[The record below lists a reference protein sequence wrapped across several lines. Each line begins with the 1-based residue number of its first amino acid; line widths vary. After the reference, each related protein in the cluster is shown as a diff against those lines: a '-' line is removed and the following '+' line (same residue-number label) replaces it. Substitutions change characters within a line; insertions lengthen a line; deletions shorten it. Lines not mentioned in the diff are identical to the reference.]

1 MTLKDIKVGTKLIT
15 GFMAVA
21 LIVVIVGVTGIY
33 NIQKMGKAAD
43 VMMDEEMPLADA
55 SMEAMISL
63 ISARDLMGEYLLQE
77 ELDELGAIERE
88 FDAAE
93 SDFDKHIGYILE
105 NGKGEALASARKS
118 KDFAEKFKAEAH
130 ELMEAHRD
138 DLIAEGE
145 AERLMEEFDKDAE
158 ALSEMLADYEEK
170 LTRTNAIAVEVD
182 ASMESKFILAEQ
194 KGIVEEYMGL
204 KSIEDT
210 DELRDAFKEHEAE
223 FDEME
228 EHLPK
233 AVTDGHAK
241 FGRFAK
247 DMFDKKDESLRAHA
261 DTLKHMEL
269 VDDYSNQS
277 DLAVDEVEEAAAKNM
292 ESAMEVADNA
302 QTSASTIM
310 ITFCI
315 IGFIL
320 SGILG
325 FMISG
330 AITSPL
336 VKGVDF
342 ATSIADGDLTSTID
356 IDQKDEVG
364 VLVSAMTSMSDK
376 LRRIVKDIMAAS
388 DNVAAG
394 SEELSSSSEE
404 MSQGASEQAS
414 AAEEASSSMEQMAA
428 NIRQNADNAQET
440 EKIARKAAEDAQGG
454 GEAVNEAVH
463 AMKQIANKISII
475 EEISRQTNLLA
486 LNAAIEAAR
495 AGEHGKGFAVVA
507 AEVRKLAERSQEAA
521 GEITGLSTSS
531 VEVAEKAGEMLAK
544 LVPDIQKTAEL
555 VQEISAASNEQN
567 SGADQINKAIQQL
580 DTVTQQNA
588 SASEEMASTSEELS
602 SQAEHLQSVISFF
615 RIGNG
620 DGRGMGSYRKVQKIA
635 KAAPKAIA
643 HGTQQAP
650 NKAKATAGAAKAE
663 GLDLKMGG
671 GKDKTDDEFEK
682 Y

>member
-1 MTLKDIKVGTKLIT
+1 
-15 GFMAVA
+15 
-21 LIVVIVGVTGIY
+21 
-33 NIQKMGKAAD
+33 
-43 VMMDEEMPLADA
+43 
-55 SMEAMISL
+55 
-63 ISARDLMGEYLLQE
+63 MGEYLLQE

-88 FDAAE
+88 FNSHIA
-93 SDFDKHIGYILE
+93 DFNKHLGYILD
-105 NGKGEALASARKS
+105 NGKGEALASAKKS
-118 KDFAEKFKAEAH
+118 REFAEKFKAEAG

-145 AERLMEEFDKDAE
+145 AEKLMEEFDKDAE
-158 ALSEMLADYEEK
+158 TLSEMLADYEEK

-204 KSIEDT
+204 KSIDDT
-210 DELRDAFKEHEAE
+210 AALRDAFKEN
-223 FDEME
+223 
-228 EHLPK
+228 
-233 AVTDGHAK
+233 HAK
-241 FGRFAK
+241 FGRFAME
-247 DMFDKKDESLRAHA
+247 MFDKKDESLNAHA

-277 DLAVDEVEEAAAKNM
+277 DLAVDEVEEASVRSM

-342 ATSIADGDLTSTID
+342 ATAIADGDLTTSID

-364 VLVSAMTSMSDK
+364 VLVGAMTSMSEK
-376 LRRIVKDIMAAS
+376 LRKIVSDIMAAS

-440 EKIARKAAEDAQGG
+440 EKIARKAAEDAKGG

-521 GEITGLSTSS
+521 GEITELSGSS

-620 DGRGMGSYRKVQKIA
+620 NGRGMGSYRKAKQVG
-635 KAAPKAIA
+635 KAAPKAKIA
-643 HGTQQAP
+643 HVAQGTGNAP
-650 NKAKATAGAAKAE
+650 EKVKALAGAAKAE
-663 GLDLKMGG
+663 GIDLNMGG
-671 GKDKTDDEFEK
+671 GKDKTDEEFEK